1 LTIPVDEI
9 LEDLEVSR
17 GEPGP
22 GFLQRLF
29 LRFNDRVPFETATK
43 ILRHAA
49 VKDPAAWPRNPEIFW
64 EERLASGAG
73 GTCFARVAA
82 FDALLSQLGFS
93 TRRALG
99 RVRDDFDHA
108 AVLVS
113 LAEGDWIC
121 DVGFPLPALLP
132 PGTERAETGVGA
144 LVVRSSAR
152 GVRIAFDGGVPEGPR
167 EVEIFSGAVS
177 DDEFEARWRATFRPD
192 SNFLSQVLLQRQIE
206 SRKVSFARGE
216 VRIDD
221 LHSRTRVPIFGPRPA
236 ALEELFGTDAELLG
250 AAFAIAGDP
259 DPPRPDAQVEVFL
272 EAPGSAEAAYAA
284 VASAQ
289 AYARLHE
296 GVAGEVVTTPA
307 GPRAWD
313 VRLAAPAAAPGR
325 APAET
330 AAVAERVSADDA
342 GRSVRVE
349 RGGSVSTWDVEERH
363 GHAWLIRRLTLA
375 GPRLD
380 LLRNDS
386 MRGRIAGT
394 LALDLL
400 SWARR
405 IGAES

>member
-17 GEPGP
+17 AEPGP
-22 GFLQRLF
+22 GFLERLF

-43 ILRHAA
+43 ILRQAA
-49 VKDPAAWPRNPEIFW
+49 VADPAARPRNPEIFW

-82 FDALLSQLGFS
+82 FDALLSELGFS

-108 AVLVS
+108 ALLVS

-144 LVVRSSAR
+144 LVVRPSAR
-152 GVRIAFDGGVPEGPR
+152 GIRIVFDGGVPEGPR
-167 EVEIFSGAVS
+167 EVEIFSAAVS
-177 DDEFEARWRATFRPD
+177 DDEFETRWRATFRPD
-192 SNFLSQVLLQRQIE
+192 SNFLSQVLLHRQIE
-206 SRKVSFARGE
+206 SRKISFARGE

-221 LHSRTRVPIFGPRPA
+221 LHSRTRIPISGPRPA
-236 ALEELFGTDAELLG
+236 VLEELFGMDAELLV
-250 AAFAIAGDP
+250 AAFAIAGDGEP
-259 DPPRPDAQVEVFL
+259 ESPHAKVEVFL
-272 EAPGSAEAAYAA
+272 EAPGPADAAYAA
-284 VASAQ
+284 VASAP

-296 GVAGEVVTTPA
+296 GVAGHVVTTPA

-313 VRLAAPAAAPGR
+313 VRLAAPAAAPGS
-325 APAET
+325 AAAET

-349 RGGSVSTWDVEERH
+349 RGGSISTWDVEERH
-363 GHAWLIRRLTLA
+363 GRAWLIRRLTLA

-400 SWARR
+400 AWARR
-405 IGAES
+405 IGAEG

>member
-1 LTIPVDEI
+1 MTIPVDEI

-17 GEPGP
+17 AEPGP
-22 GFLQRLF
+22 GFLERLF

-49 VKDPAAWPRNPEIFW
+49 VADPAAWPRNPEIFW
-64 EERLASGAG
+64 EERLTSGAG

-108 AVLVS
+108 ALFVS
-113 LAEGDWIC
+113 FAEGDWIC

-144 LVVRSSAR
+144 LEIRHSAR
-152 GVRIAFDGGVPEGPR
+152 GVRVVFDGGVPEGPR

-177 DDEFEARWRATFRPD
+177 DDEFETRWRATFRPD

-221 LHSRTRVPIFGPRPA
+221 LHSRTRVPISGPRPA
-236 ALEELFGTDAELLG
+236 ALEELFGTDAELLA
-250 AAFAIAGDP
+250 AAFAIAGDGEP
-259 DPPRPDAQVEVFL
+259 GFSDANVEVFL
-272 EAPGSAEAAYAA
+272 EAPGSADAAYAG

-296 GVAGEVVTTPA
+296 GVAGEVATTPA

-313 VRLAAPAAAPGR
+313 VRLSAPAAPVGSAS
-325 APAET
+325 AET
-330 AAVAERVSADDA
+330 APVSVVERVVADDA
-342 GRSVRVE
+342 SRSVRVE
-349 RGGSVSTWDVEERH
+349 RAGRVSTWDVEERD
-363 GHAWLIRRLTLA
+363 GRVWIIRRLTLA

-400 SWARR
+400 AWARR
-405 IGAES
+405 IV